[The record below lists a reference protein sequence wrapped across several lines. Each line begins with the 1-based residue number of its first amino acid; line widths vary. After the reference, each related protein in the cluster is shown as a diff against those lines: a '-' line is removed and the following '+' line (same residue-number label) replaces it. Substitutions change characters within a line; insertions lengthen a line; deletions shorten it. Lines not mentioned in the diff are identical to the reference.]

1 MHLQAGCQ
9 PPIKLEEKE
18 EEEGEAEEEEE
29 EEEEGKKIGQRLP
42 RKEEHGGMRSIL

>member
-9 PPIKLEEKE
+9 PPIKSREEE

-29 EEEEGKKIGQRLP
+29 EEEKKIGQRLP
-42 RKEEHGGMRSIL
+42 RKEEYGGMRSIL